1 MFTKRLFTIQAN
13 WYSNQENL
21 APNTTLAAFAHDLG
35 HAIFNLGVSLEDEE
49 RVLNIENFL
58 TEGTCN
64 PELEAFVI
72 EAISNVDSDLLVEYM
87 TFVESL
93 PKTNIH
99 IYGV

>member
-1 MFTKRLFTIQAN
+1 MFTKNLFSTVSA

-35 HAIFNLGVSLEDEE
+35 HAIFDLGVSLEDEE
-49 RVLNIENFL
+49 KVLNIENFL

-72 EAISNVDSDLLVEYM
+72 EAISNVNSDLLVEYM
-87 TFVESL
+87 TFIESL
-93 PKTNIH
+93 PQSNIH